1 MNEQDYMDE
10 VMRTYAGSD
19 TSIDKLT
26 LAALGLAG
34 ESGEVADSIKKVLYQ
49 GHHLDIM
56 HIVEELGDV
65 LWYLTLACNAVE
77 CTLEDVM
84 TVNVAKLHNR
94 YPNGFESARSINR
107 SHEETTQGERL

>member
-1 MNEQDYMDE
+1 MNQEEYMTE
-10 VMRTYAGSD
+10 VLRTYAGST

-26 LAALGLAG
+26 LSALGLAG

-56 HIVEELGDV
+56 HTIEELGDV
-65 LWYLTLACNAVE
+65 LWYLTLTCNAVE

-84 TVNVAKLHNR
+84 NVNVAKLHKR
-94 YPNGFESARSINR
+94 YPNGFESARSIHR
-107 SHEETTQGERL
+107 SHEETTQ

>member
-1 MNEQDYMDE
+1 MNQQDYMIE
-10 VMRTYAGSD
+10 VLRTYVGSQ

-26 LAALGLAG
+26 LSALGLAG

-84 TVNVAKLHNR
+84 NVNVAKLRER
-94 YPNGFESARSINR
+94 YPDGFDPQRSINR
-107 SHEETTQGERL
+107 

>member
-1 MNEQDYMDE
+1 MHE

-34 ESGEVADSIKKVLYQ
+34 ESGEVADTIKKVLYQ
-49 GHHLDIM
+49 GHHLDIL

-65 LWYLTLACNAVE
+65 LWYLTLACNAVK
-77 CTLEDVM
+77 CTLE
-84 TVNVAKLHNR
+84 A
-94 YPNGFESARSINR
+94 
-107 SHEETTQGERL
+107 

>member
-1 MNEQDYMDE
+1 MNQQEYTNE
-10 VMRTYAGSD
+10 VLRTYAGSN
-19 TSIDKLT
+19 TAIDKLT

-49 GHHLDIM
+49 GHHLNIR

-65 LWYLTLACNAVE
+65 LWYLTLACNAAE

-84 TVNVAKLHNR
+84 NVNVAKLRER
-94 YPNGFESARSINR
+94 YPDGFDSQRSINR
-107 SHEETTQGERL
+107 